1 MEQASN
7 ALALSQLK
15 IGMAMKTLNPDS
27 VEVWLN
33 RPPKAPIDYPDV
45 AKILAHWIEK
55 GVWDNIDSLARD
67 VWNRMNIGFTGLG
80 KS

>member
-15 IGMAMKTLNPDS
+15 IGMSMKTLNPDS

-33 RPPKAPIDYPDV
+33 SLPNAPIDYPDV
-45 AKILAHWIEK
+45 AKILAHWIEY
-55 GVWDNIDSLARD
+55 GQWDNIDGLARD
-67 VWNRMNIGFTGLG
+67 VWNRMKFGFAG
-80 KS
+80 